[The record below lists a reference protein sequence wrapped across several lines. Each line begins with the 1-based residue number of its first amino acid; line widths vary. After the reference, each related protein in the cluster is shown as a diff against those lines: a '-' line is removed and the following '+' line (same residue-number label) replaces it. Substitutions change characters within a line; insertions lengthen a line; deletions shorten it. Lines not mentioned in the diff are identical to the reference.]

1 MHDGFFSERAD
12 KHAQL
17 HSIFVNHA
25 RNREVMRFINRA
37 YKPVEGGLHGRGNIS
52 AVIGPSRTG
61 KTYGVQQFVSDY
73 AEYISNDGV
82 KVPIV
87 VVDCPVEGGVRAVL
101 ESFTDALGIT
111 VSPRTTNAN
120 LMQMILREV
129 VKAEVEF
136 VIIDEAQEMFPEKNK
151 RLLSFARSFLR
162 KLLNLRRFNIVCIGL
177 PETYSIIAEDSQL
190 IGRGG
195 LPYKSVQ
202 PYDWN
207 DPDDRK
213 NFRVLCQKF
222 DEELPF
228 ESSGLVELDY
238 SSRLFNA
245 SHGSIGLLKNLI
257 LAAGESALNED
268 APRIERRHFAEVY
281 DERKRP
287 GQTFNPFRHEI
298 STA

>member
-1 MHDGFFSERAD
+1 M
-12 KHAQL
+12 
-17 HSIFVNHA
+17 
-25 RNREVMRFINRA
+25 
-37 YKPVEGGLHGRGNIS
+37 
-52 AVIGPSRTG
+52 
-61 KTYGVQQFVSDY
+61 
-73 AEYISNDGV
+73 
-82 KVPIV
+82 
-87 VVDCPVEGGVRAVL
+87 
-101 ESFTDALGIT
+101 
-111 VSPRTTNAN
+111 
-120 LMQMILREV
+120 
-129 VKAEVEF
+129 
-136 VIIDEAQEMFPEKNK
+136 
-151 RLLSFARSFLR
+151 
-162 KLLNLRRFNIVCIGL
+162 CIGL